1 MELLIIEM
9 KKRNLIG
16 LLPLDIY
23 SWLEEEGEPSFRA
36 QQIFQWIYEK
46 KVDSFFDMTNLPL
59 ALREKLSSVFS
70 LGNSKI
76 EETQQSK
83 DGTIK
88 FLIHFPPQDNVEAVL
103 IPHQDHRTLCIST
116 QVGCPAGCVFCA
128 TGLAGFRRN
137 LTYQEIAEEIWLIEK
152 ETGMTANNLVFMGM
166 GEPLLNYENVH
177 RALQVINSPQGFH
190 KGARRIT
197 ISTVGIPD
205 KIVKWGRDWPEV
217 NLAWSMHAPRDELR
231 SLLIPL
237 NKVYP
242 LGEVLGAIR
251 EYLSITHRRVTVEYT
266 LWQDINDGKEDAQEV
281 AKLLK
286 NLLVHVNLIPGNLV
300 PSSAFSPSSPGRV
313 KAFASVL
320 EEKGIQVTI
329 RKPRGQDIQAAC
341 GELYR
346 IYG

>member
-1 MELLIIEM
+1 MR
-9 KKRNLIG
+9 KKNLIG
-16 LLPLDIY
+16 LLPSDIY

-36 QQIFQWIYEK
+36 RQIFQWIYEK
-46 KVDSFFDMTNLPL
+46 KADSFFDMTNLPV
-59 ALREKLSSVFS
+59 ALREKLDSAFS
-70 LGNSKI
+70 LGSSQIKEI
-76 EETQQSK
+76 QKSK
-83 DGTIK
+83 DGTVK

-103 IPHQDHRTLCIST
+103 IPHRDRRTLCLST
-116 QVGCPAGCVFCA
+116 QVGCPAGCTFCA

-137 LTYQEIAEEIWLIEK
+137 LTYQEIVEEIWVIEK

-177 RALQVINSPQGFH
+177 RALQVINSPEGFR
-190 KGARRIT
+190 KGARRMT
-197 ISTVGIPD
+197 VSTVGIPD
-205 KIVKWGRDWPEV
+205 KIVKLGRDWPEV

-231 SLLIPL
+231 NLLIPL

-242 LGEVLGAIR
+242 LEQVLRAIK
-251 EYLSITHRRVTVEYT
+251 EYLAVTHRRVTIEYT
-266 LWQDINDGKEDAQEV
+266 LWNEINDSKGDAQEV

-286 NLLVHVNLIPGNLV
+286 KLLIHVNLIPGNLV
-300 PSSAFSPSSPGRV
+300 PSSAFSPPSPRRV

-320 EEKGIQVTI
+320 EENGIQVTI